1 MVVVISC
8 SHFPDDERIY
18 HKEIKAILEEGYF
31 VKYFTF
37 AESIIDMNDK
47 NIVHI
52 NYNKLKNSLKNY
64 LMLVEGELMNDPP
77 KIIHIHEPE
86 LFPLAIKLKK
96 RFNTKII
103 YDVHEDYPSM
113 IDTFSRLNNPLRNIK
128 IRYWKLK
135 ERHFLKYVDEIFIAS
150 PGVTNSGFVD
160 QGFKPILLENYPLKK
175 FIKKIKINSK
185 KKNSLIYHGN
195 IAPERGISELVKSLS
210 IVTKEVPDI
219 CLSIYGGFR
228 NRSYRKELFKL
239 VSSLNLESH
248 ITFNRH
254 IEHED
259 IWAHLRENLVGI
271 IPFNDNPLTRVNTPT
286 KLFEY
291 MAAGC
296 HIISSSLPPV
306 KKYDAKINFF
316 PPGDIRS
323 LASSIVS
330 TFNHICEDDILFNQE
345 KIQNIYNW
353 ESNKNKI
360 KKIYF
365 KIYK

>member
-8 SHFPDDERIY
+8 SHFSDDERIY
-18 HKEIKAILEEGYF
+18 HKEIKTIIEEGYF

-37 AESIIDMNDK
+37 TKSIIDINDK
-47 NIVHI
+47 NIIHI
-52 NYNKLKNSLKNY
+52 NYSKSEYSLRDY
-64 LMLVEGELMNDPP
+64 LNLVEDDLMNDPP
-77 KIIHIHEPE
+77 KVIHIHEPE
-86 LFPLAIKLKK
+86 LSPLAIKLKK

-113 IDTFSRLNNPLRNIK
+113 IDTFSRLSNSLRNIK

-150 PGVTNSGFVD
+150 PGVANSGFVE
-160 QGFKPILLENYPLKK
+160 QGFNPILLENYPLKK
-175 FIKKIKINSK
+175 YIKKININSK

-195 IAPERGISELVKSLS
+195 IAPERGISELIKSLS

-219 CLSIYGGFR
+219 FLSIYGGFR
-228 NRSYRKELFKL
+228 TRSYRKELFKL
-239 VSSLNLESH
+239 VSSLNLDNH
-248 ITFNRH
+248 IAFKRH

-259 IWAHLRENLVGI
+259 IWAHLRENLIGI

-306 KKYDAKINFF
+306 TRYDARIKFF
-316 PPGDIRS
+316 SPGDVSS

-330 TFNHICEDDILFNQE
+330 TFNNIVEDDILYNQE
-345 KIQNIYNW
+345 KIKSTYNW
-353 ESNKNKI
+353 EKNKNKI
-360 KKIYF
+360 KETYS

>member
-1 MVVVISC
+1 MIVVISC

-18 HKEIKAILEEGYF
+18 HKEIQSIIGEGYY

-37 AESIIDMNDK
+37 AESIIYINNK
-47 NIVHI
+47 NITHI
-52 NYNKLKNSLKNY
+52 NYDKSEYSLRDYLK
-64 LMLVEGELMNDPP
+64 LVEDKLMNDPP
-77 KIIHIHEPE
+77 KVIHIHEPE

-96 RFNTKII
+96 GFNTKII

-113 IDTFSRLNNPLRNIK
+113 IDTFSRFSNPLRNIK

-135 ERHFLKYVDEIFIAS
+135 EKRFLKYVDEIFIAS
-150 PGVTNSGFVD
+150 PGVANSGFVD

-175 FIKKIKINSK
+175 FIKKININSK

-195 IAPERGISELVKSLS
+195 IAPERGISELIKSLS
-210 IVTKEVPDI
+210 IVKKEVPDI
-219 CLSIYGGFR
+219 FLSIYGGFR
-228 NRSYRKELFKL
+228 THSYKRELFKL
-239 VSSLNLESH
+239 VSSLNLDSH
-248 ITFNRH
+248 ITFYKH

-259 IWAHLRENLVGI
+259 IWDHLRENLIGV

-306 KKYDAKINFF
+306 TRYDARINFF
-316 PPGDIRS
+316 PPGDVRS
-323 LASSIVS
+323 LASSIIT
-330 TFNHICEDDILFNQE
+330 TFNNIDEDDILYNQE
-345 KIQNIYNW
+345 KVQSTYNW
-353 ESNKNKI
+353 EKNI
-360 KKIYF
+360 KKIKETYS
-365 KIYK
+365 KIHK

>member
-18 HKEIKAILEEGYF
+18 HKEIKSILEGGYF

-52 NYNKLKNSLKNY
+52 NYNKSGNSLKNY
-64 LMLVEGELMNDPP
+64 LRLVEEELMNDSP

-113 IDTFSRLNNPLRNIK
+113 VDTFSRLSNPLKNIK

-135 ERHFLKYVDEIFIAS
+135 ERRFLKYVDEIFIAS
-150 PGVTNSGFVD
+150 PGVANSGFVD

-175 FIKKIKINSK
+175 FIKKININSK

-195 IAPERGISELVKSLS
+195 IAPERGISELIKALS
-210 IVTKEVPDI
+210 VVTKEVPDVF
-219 CLSIYGGFR
+219 LSIYGGFR
-228 NRSYRKELFKL
+228 TSSYRKELFKL
-239 VSSLNLESH
+239 VSSLNLDSH
-248 ITFNRH
+248 IAFNRH
-254 IEHED
+254 IEHEN
-259 IWAHLRENLVGI
+259 IWEHLRENLIGI
-271 IPFNDNPLTRVNTPT
+271 IPFNDNPLTRINTPT

-306 KKYDAKINFF
+306 IKYDARINFF
-316 PPGDIRS
+316 TPGNVSS
-323 LASSIVS
+323 LAASIVT
-330 TFNHICEDDILFNQE
+330 TFNNIVEDDILYNQK
-345 KIQNIYNW
+345 KIQSTYHW
-353 ESNKNKI
+353 EKNK
-360 KKIYF
+360 KKIKETYF

>member
-1 MVVVISC
+1 LVVVISC
-8 SHFPDDERIY
+8 SHFSDDERIY
-18 HKEIKAILEEGYF
+18 HKEIKTIIEEGYF

-37 AESIIDMNDK
+37 AGSII
-47 NIVHI
+47 NISDNNIIHI
-52 NYNKLKNSLKNY
+52 NYDKSKYSLRNY
-64 LMLVEGELMNDPP
+64 LRFVEDELINDPP
-77 KIIHIHEPE
+77 KVIHIHEPE

-113 IDTFSRLNNPLRNIK
+113 IDTFSRLSSPLRNIK

-150 PGVTNSGFVD
+150 PGVANSGFVN
-160 QGFKPILLENYPLKK
+160 QGFSPILLENYPLKK
-175 FIKKIKINSK
+175 FIKKINIKIK

-195 IAPERGISELVKSLS
+195 IAPERGITELIKSLS
-210 IVTKEVPDI
+210 IVSKEVPDI
-219 CLSIYGGFR
+219 FLSIYGGFR
-228 NRSYRKELFKL
+228 TRSYRRELLKL
-239 VSSLNLESH
+239 VSSLNLDSH
-248 ITFNRH
+248 IAFNRH
-254 IEHED
+254 MEHED

-306 KKYDAKINFF
+306 ARYDARINFF
-316 PPGDIRS
+316 PPGDVRK
-323 LASSIVS
+323 LATSIL
-330 TFNHICEDDILFNQE
+330 TKFNNISESDILYNQE
-345 KIQNIYNW
+345 KVQSTYNW
-353 ESNKNKI
+353 EKNIQKI
-360 KKIYF
+360 KETYF
-365 KIYK
+365 ELHK

>member
-37 AESIIDMNDK
+37 AESIVDMNDK

-103 YDVHEDYPSM
+103 YDVHEDYISM
-113 IDTFSRLNNPLRNIK
+113 INTFSRLNSLLKNIK
-128 IRYWKLK
+128 IRYWGLK
-135 ERHFLKYVDEIFIAS
+135 ERRFLKYVDEIFIAS
-150 PGVTNSGFVD
+150 PGVANSGFVD
-160 QGFKPILLENYPLKK
+160 QGFNPILLENYPLKK
-175 FIKKIKINSK
+175 FIKKININSK

-195 IAPERGISELVKSLS
+195 IAPERGISELIKALS
-210 IVTKEVPDI
+210 VVVKEVPDVF
-219 CLSIYGGFR
+219 LSIYGGFR
-228 NRSYRKELFKL
+228 TSSYRKELLKL
-239 VSSLNLESH
+239 VNSLNLDNH
-248 ITFNRH
+248 ISFNRH
-254 IEHED
+254 IEHEN
-259 IWAHLRENLVGI
+259 IWRHLRENLIGI
-271 IPFNDNPLTRVNTPT
+271 IPFNDNPLTRINTPT

-306 KKYDAKINFF
+306 TRYDARVNFT
-316 PPGDIRS
+316 PPGDVSS
-323 LASSIVS
+323 LASLIVS
-330 TFNHICEDDILFNQE
+330 TLNNIVEDDILYNQE
-345 KIQNIYNW
+345 KVQSTYNW
-353 ESNKNKI
+353 EKNKNKI
-360 KKIYF
+360 KETYF
-365 KIYK
+365 KIHK

>member
-8 SHFPDDERIY
+8 SHFSDDERIY
-18 HKEIKAILEEGYF
+18 HKEIKTIIEEGYF

-37 AESIIDMNDK
+37 AESITDINHK
-47 NIVHI
+47 NIIHI
-52 NYNKLKNSLKNY
+52 NYDKSEYSLRGYLK
-64 LMLVEGELMNDPP
+64 LVEGELMNDPP
-77 KIIHIHEPE
+77 KVIHIHEPE
-86 LFPLAIKLKK
+86 LFLLAIKLKK
-96 RFNTKII
+96 AYNTKII

-175 FIKKIKINSK
+175 FIKKININSK

-210 IVTKEVPDI
+210 IVTKEMPDI

-228 NRSYRKELFKL
+228 NRSYRKKLFKL
-239 VSSLNLESH
+239 VSSLNLDSH
-248 ITFNRH
+248 ITFYRH

-306 KKYDAKINFF
+306 TRYDARIKFF
-316 PPGDIRS
+316 SPGDVRS
-323 LASSIVS
+323 LASSIVT
-330 TFNHICEDDILFNQE
+330 TFKNIVEDDILYNQE
-345 KIQNIYNW
+345 KIKSIYHWEQN
-353 ESNKNKI
+353 KKKI
-360 KKIYF
+360 KETYSKF
-365 KIYK
+365 YK

>member
-8 SHFPDDERIY
+8 SHFSDDERIY
-18 HKEIKAILEEGYF
+18 HKEIKTIIEEGYF

-37 AESIIDMNDK
+37 AESIIDINDK
-47 NIVHI
+47 NIIHI
-52 NYNKLKNSLKNY
+52 NYDKSEYSLKDY
-64 LMLVEGELMNDPP
+64 LKLVEDKLMNDPP
-77 KIIHIHEPE
+77 KVIHIHEPE

-96 RFNTKII
+96 GFNTKII

-113 IDTFSRLNNPLRNIK
+113 IDTFSRLSNPLRNIK

-135 ERHFLKYVDEIFIAS
+135 ERYFLKYVDEIFIAS

-160 QGFKPILLENYPLKK
+160 QGFNPILLENYPLRK
-175 FIKKIKINSK
+175 FVKKININSK

-195 IAPERGISELVKSLS
+195 IGPERGISELIKSLS

-219 CLSIYGGFR
+219 FLSIYGGFR
-228 NRSYRKELFKL
+228 TRSYRKELFKL
-239 VSSLNLESH
+239 VSSLNLDSH

-259 IWAHLRENLVGI
+259 IWRHLRENLIGI

-306 KKYDAKINFF
+306 TRYDARINFF
-316 PPGDIRS
+316 SPGDISS
-323 LASSIVS
+323 LSSSIVT
-330 TFNHICEDDILFNQE
+330 TFNNIGEDDILYNQE
-345 KIQNIYNW
+345 KVQSLYHW
-353 ESNKNKI
+353 EKNK
-360 KKIYF
+360 KKIKETYS

>member
-18 HKEIKAILEEGYF
+18 HKEIKTILGAGYF

-37 AESIIDMNDK
+37 AESKIDINDK
-47 NIVHI
+47 NIIHI
-52 NYNKLKNSLKNY
+52 NYDKSKYSLSDYLKLAD
-64 LMLVEGELMNDPP
+64 VELMNDPP
-77 KIIHIHEPE
+77 KVIHIHEPE

-96 RFNTKII
+96 TYNTKII

-113 IDTFSRLNNPLRNIK
+113 IGTFSRLNKPLRNIK
-128 IRYWKLK
+128 IRYWKLR
-135 ERHFLKYVDEIFIAS
+135 ERQYLKYVDEIFIAS
-150 PGVTNSGFVD
+150 PGANNSGFID
-160 QGFKPILLENYPLKK
+160 QGFKPILLENYPSKK
-175 FIKKIKINSK
+175 FIKKINMSSK
-185 KKNSLIYHGN
+185 KKNSIIYHGN
-195 IAPERGISELVKSLS
+195 IAPERGISELIKSLS
-210 IVTKEVPDI
+210 LVTKEVPDI
-219 CLSIYGGFR
+219 VLSIYGGFR
-228 NRSYRKELFKL
+228 TQSYRKELIKL
-239 VSSLNLESH
+239 VSSLNLDNH
-248 ITFNRH
+248 ITFYKH
-254 IEHED
+254 IKHEN
-259 IWAHLRENLVGI
+259 IWGHLRENLIGV